1 LQTLVGQHKL
11 LWEKGEEKDILGFFS
26 LYSTLLVKLGKD
38 AVSTICDDLIHA
50 VDFDSKNQTALRTT
64 ILGNFYNIHTDPE
77 WRFKLFR
84 ATLEYVLAANEV
96 EFVTNELDSIDD
108 RLKEWNS
115 NDLQKR
121 QLYKLAWL
129 ILERV
134 DSASEGYRKFT
145 NKYLNSFESSPKEDL
160 SAAKGDAKKAITLAI
175 KGFYQFDQLLN
186 YAVIKNL
193 ASESAEYQE
202 AYTLLQIFAA
212 EKLES
217 YLNFYDKN
225 TQFFQSEG
233 LDHNYCLKKIK
244 LLTLVSLASANSSVP
259 YAHIAQELKIDEDQ
273 VETWVITAIT
283 ENLIDAKID
292 QRSKTV
298 YITRALHR
306 VFTTAQW
313 KELKTKLTQW
323 KKNVNILLQSLQNVK
338 EEKT

>member
-1 LQTLVGQHKL
+1 
-11 LWEKGEEKDILGFFS
+11 
-26 LYSTLLVKLGKD
+26 
-38 AVSTICDDLIHA
+38 
-50 VDFDSKNQTALRTT
+50 
-64 ILGNFYNIHTDPE
+64 
-77 WRFKLFR
+77 
-84 ATLEYVLAANEV
+84 
-96 EFVTNELDSIDD
+96 
-108 RLKEWNS
+108 
-115 NDLQKR
+115 
-121 QLYKLAWL
+121 
-129 ILERV
+129 
-134 DSASEGYRKFT
+134 
-145 NKYLNSFESSPKEDL
+145 
-160 SAAKGDAKKAITLAI
+160 
-175 KGFYQFDQLLN
+175 
-186 YAVIKNL
+186 
-193 ASESAEYQE
+193 
-202 AYTLLQIFAA
+202 
-212 EKLES
+212 
-217 YLNFYDKN
+217 
-225 TQFFQSEG
+225 